1 MRHLSPRLAASLL
14 AVSFVAVSLLAGCNT
29 RDALN
34 PAAIQPVDPPL
45 TPAAPNPLAP
55 PTPPGAPP
63 LSDAAVPP
71 AVAAIPAVRIQFA
84 PVVGATVDAATPLS
98 RRLAAR
104 AAERGLA
111 MAGGATPATHVV
123 KGYFS
128 ALGEGGETIVIFV
141 WDVLGPTGN
150 RLHRIQGQE
159 RVGATAP
166 DAWAAVPPQ
175 TMETIADR
183 TMEQLAQWL
192 ATGPT

>member
-1 MRHLSPRLAASLL
+1 MRHLSPRLATSLL
-14 AVSFVAVSLLAGCNT
+14 AVSLVSVSMLAGCNT
-29 RDALN
+29 REALN
-34 PAAIQPVDPPL
+34 PAAIQPVEPPVTL
-45 TPAAPNPLAP
+45 AAPNPLAP
-55 PTPPGAPP
+55 PSPGAPP
-63 LSDAAVPP
+63 PSGATTPP
-71 AVAAIPAVRIQFA
+71 AVAAIPAVRLQFA

-98 RRLAAR
+98 RRLTAR

-183 TMEQLAQWL
+183 TMEELARWL
-192 ATGPT
+192 AAGPT